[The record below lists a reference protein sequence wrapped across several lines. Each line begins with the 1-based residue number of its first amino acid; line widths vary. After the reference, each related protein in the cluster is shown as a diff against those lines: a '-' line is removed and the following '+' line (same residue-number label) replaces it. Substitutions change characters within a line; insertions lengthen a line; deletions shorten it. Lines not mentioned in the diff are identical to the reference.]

1 MKHYYFAYGMN
12 THLAPVCIGYVQ
24 NKINQTQLD
33 LVLNNS
39 YELYTV

>member
-1 MKHYYFAYGMN
+1 MRHLYFAYGMN
-12 THLAPVCIGYVQ
+12 TQPCPPGPGYTQ

-33 LVLNNS
+33 QALNKS